1 MSLLAA
7 CGGGEPEVTLS
18 IDGQASRSTQLA
30 SVILSGASFVPAGS
44 TCPNTGAFAVIGTLG
59 PHTITWTNKAT
70 GISGPA
76 TANVW
81 TCNSQDGRVMSW
93 TSGVI
98 GLQTGANEI
107 SVTMVAGSRSSSA
120 TVNVTRQ

>member
-7 CGGGEPEVTLS
+7 CGGGEPEVTLT

-30 SVILSGASFVPAGS
+30 SVILSGASFVPFGS
-44 TCPNTGAFAVIGTLG
+44 TCPNTGAFAEIGTLAA
-59 PHTITWTNKAT
+59 HTLTWTNKAT
-70 GISGPA
+70 GASGPA

-81 TCNSQDGRVMSW
+81 TCNTQDGRVMRW
-93 TSGVI
+93 TSSII

-107 SVTMVAGSRSSSA
+107 SVTMVAGSRSSAA
-120 TVNVTRQ
+120 TVTVTRE